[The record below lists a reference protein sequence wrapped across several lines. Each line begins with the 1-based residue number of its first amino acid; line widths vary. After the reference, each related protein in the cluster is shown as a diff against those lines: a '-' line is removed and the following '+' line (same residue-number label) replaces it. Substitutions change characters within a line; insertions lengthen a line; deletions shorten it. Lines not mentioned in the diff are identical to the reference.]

1 MFKIL
6 GETHKIIVNNVY
18 DNIYS
23 IYGIKLDRKTLTWW
37 STAPDY
43 LPQFK
48 IRRHYKKES
57 LNYVV
62 NEIVKLIFLGRHLDF
77 NSELKPITQKILSKK
92 IGVISHYL
100 SDYMCLPHAER
111 WTFPNNMIKHIS
123 YEAKLN
129 NFAQSHNFKKNIITI
144 DDIDI
149 FEHRVIRLRHLI
161 KEYIEDIIKEYSE
174 KTQYENDLN
183 FALSL
188 NLKVSYF
195 IIDTINAYSEERS
208 KAYAFEF

>member
-18 DNIYS
+18 DNILN
-23 IYGIKLDRKTLTWW
+23 IYGIKLNRKTLTWW

-48 IRRHYKKES
+48 LHRHYEEES
-57 LNYVV
+57 LNYIVG
-62 NEIVKLIFLGRHLDF
+62 EIVKLIFIGRHLDF
-77 NSELKPITQKILSKK
+77 NKELSSITQKLFSKK
-92 IGVISHYL
+92 IGIISHYL

-111 WTFPNNMIKHIS
+111 WTFPNHMIKHLS
-123 YEAKLN
+123 YETKLN
-129 NFAQSHNFKKNIITI
+129 NFAQNHNFKKNIITVN
-144 DDIDI
+144 DIDI

-161 KEYIEDIIKEYSE
+161 KQYIKDVIKEYSE
-174 KTQYENDLN
+174 KVDYENDLN

-188 NLKVSYF
+188 SLKVSYF
-195 IIDTINAYSEERS
+195 IIDTINAYSKEKS